1 MRKLEYLEPKTLAEA
16 TSLLMQHGTEVAV
29 IAGGTDVVVRMRR
42 RELEPRYLVSIEKLP
57 ELMGLEL
64 TPAGNLRLGALTTFH
79 ALEISPLIRHNFP
92 ILLQAAQA
100 MGTPQICNVAT
111 VGGNLCNA
119 SPAADSA
126 PALLCLDAIAH
137 IQGLDGERAVPL
149 TEFFTG
155 PGSTVLQR
163 GEILTGLEIPPL
175 PVGAVDC
182 YVKIGRIR
190 GPDLAILG
198 LGVVGYPAAR
208 NAPGW
213 SFRIAMGSVAPTPI
227 RAIEAEA
234 VLAESTDDDAIEEA
248 SAAAVRVTK
257 PISDVRATAYYRSLV
272 VKNLTKRT
280 IRWVLGQ
287 VA

>member
-1 MRKLEYLEPKTLAEA
+1 M
-16 TSLLMQHGTEVAV
+16 
-29 IAGGTDVVVRMRR
+29 
-42 RELEPRYLVSIEKLP
+42 
-57 ELMGLEL
+57 
-64 TPAGNLRLGALTTFH
+64 
-79 ALEISPLIRHNFP
+79 
-92 ILLQAAQA
+92 
-100 MGTPQICNVAT
+100 
-111 VGGNLCNA
+111 
-119 SPAADSA
+119 
-126 PALLCLDAIAH
+126 LCLNAIAH
-137 IQGLDGERAVPL
+137 IQGPDGEQTVPL
-149 TEFFTG
+149 TEFLTG

-163 GEILTGLEIPPL
+163 GEILTGLEVPPL
-175 PVGAVDC
+175 PAGAVGC

-198 LGVVGYPAAR
+198 LGLVGYPAAR
-208 NAPGW
+208 NASGW
-213 SFRIAMGSVAPTPI
+213 SFRIGMGSVAPTPI